1 MDSFPLISLSE
12 PLAFPLL
19 LAHVTPHLICGDV
32 FGVVCVREAEN
43 KSSVR
48 YEVIAGIISI
58 VNQEVQWRGSG
69 GEGCGKEEGR
79 GGKRGRIKKKRMKG
93 ERGGGGLLFVI
104 LLHLESS
111 WGEVGVKPSK
121 GRNEERKE
129 GRRNYDDVFKYLEK
143 ERLPARKHLSF
154 YCKQHRQLRQACCRF
169 FSNQFAACL
178 PLRANQGLVLLPL
191 LILFV
196 DYQKTKKERFKDDKL
211 KWKQDYK
218 NTKNHQRSTW
228 KPQSTQSWNQKHL
241 QL

>member
-79 GGKRGRIKKKRMKG
+79 GGRGGRRKKKRMKG

-111 WGEVGVKPSK
+111 
-121 GRNEERKE
+121 
-129 GRRNYDDVFKYLEK
+129 
-143 ERLPARKHLSF
+143 
-154 YCKQHRQLRQACCRF
+154 
-169 FSNQFAACL
+169 
-178 PLRANQGLVLLPL
+178 
-191 LILFV
+191 
-196 DYQKTKKERFKDDKL
+196 
-211 KWKQDYK
+211 
-218 NTKNHQRSTW
+218 
-228 KPQSTQSWNQKHL
+228 
-241 QL
+241 